1 MTYEAALE
9 YIHSHHWAG
18 QTRGLG
24 RVRELLRR
32 LGEPQKKLKFVHV
45 AGTNGKGSTSVMI
58 ASVLRAAGY
67 KVGLNTSPFIMRF
80 NERVRI
86 DGQPI
91 SDEKLREW
99 VERMAPIIDAME
111 DQPREFDIITA
122 LALAYFA
129 EEECDIA
136 VLEVGLGGELDA
148 TNVIDCP
155 EVTVLTAMGMDH
167 VAILGPTM
175 EDVAKAKAGIIKER
189 AEVVSFGGNAVADEV
204 FAHTCARLNA
214 KLTQLDR
221 SRIENAVSTLD
232 GNNFSLVPY
241 GALHTPLAGAYQVEN
256 AALAVL
262 ACEKLAEKGW
272 HIGEEEIRA
281 GLASAQWPARFEV
294 LSREPVFVLDG
305 AHNAHGIRAVAESLA
320 AIAPKWVFLLGVMED
335 KDVGDML
342 SCLVPLAERFVTV
355 RPDSPRAMEAGAL
368 AELLNSRFGAF
379 AMAAENVES
388 GVALAKGLA
397 GEKGAV
403 CALGSLYFAGEIR
416 HVMGKE

>member
-1 MTYEAALE
+1 MTYESALE

-24 RVRELLRR
+24 RVRELLRL
-32 LGEPQKKLKFVHV
+32 LGDPQKKLKFVHV
-45 AGTNGKGSTSVMI
+45 GGTNGKGSTSVMV

-86 DGQPI
+86 NGAPI
-91 SDEKLREW
+91 SDEKLTEW
-99 VERMAPIIDAME
+99 VERMAPVIDAME
-111 DQPREFDIITA
+111 DTPREFDIITA

-129 EEECDIA
+129 EEGCDIA

-175 EDVAKAKAGIIKER
+175 EDVAKAKAGIIKDG
-189 AEVVSFGGNAVADEV
+189 AEVVSYGGNAVADKV
-204 FAHTCARLNA
+204 FSDTCMRHGA
-214 KLTQLDR
+214 KLTLLDR
-221 SRIENAVSTLD
+221 SRIENAESSLD
-232 GNNFSLVPY
+232 GNDFTIMPY
-241 GALHTPLAGAYQVEN
+241 GTLHIPLAGAYQVDN

-272 HIGEEEIRA
+272 RIGAEEIRI

-294 LSREPVFVLDG
+294 LEREPVFVLDG
-305 AHNAHGIRAVAESLA
+305 AHNAHGVRAAAESLA
-320 AIAPKWVFLLGVMED
+320 AIASKWVFLLGVMED
-335 KDVGDML
+335 KDVADML

-355 RPDSPRAMEAGAL
+355 QPDSPRAMEAGAL
-368 AELLNSRFGAF
+368 AELLNARFGAF
-379 AMAAENVES
+379 AVAAESVES

-397 GEKGAV
+397 GKDGAV

-416 HVMGKE
+416 KVVGE

>member
-1 MTYEAALE
+1 
-9 YIHSHHWAG
+9 IHSHHWAG

-24 RVRELLRR
+24 RVRELLRL

-67 KVGLNTSPFIMRF
+67 KVGLNTSPYIMRF

-86 DGQPI
+86 NGEPI
-91 SDEKLREW
+91 GDEKLTEW

-129 EEECDIA
+129 EEGCDIA

-167 VAILGPTM
+167 VTILGPTM
-175 EDVAKAKAGIIKER
+175 KDVAKAKAGIIKNG

-204 FAHTCARLNA
+204 FADTCLRLGA
-214 KLTQLDR
+214 KLTLLDR
-221 SRIENAVSTLD
+221 GRIENAVSVLD
-232 GNNFSLVPY
+232 GNDFSLAPY
-241 GALHTPLAGAYQVEN
+241 GGLHIPLAGAYQVKN

-272 HIGEEEIRA
+272 RIGKEEIRA

-320 AIAPKWVFLLGVMED
+320 AIAPKWTFLLGVMED

-342 SCLVPLAERFVTV
+342 SCLAPLAEKFVTV
-355 RPDSPRAMEAGAL
+355 RPDSPRAMEADAL
-368 AELLNSRFGAF
+368 AELLNARFGAF
-379 AMAAENVES
+379 AMAAESVES

-397 GEKGAV
+397 GEHGAV

>member
-24 RVRELLRR
+24 RVRELLRL
-32 LGEPQKKLKFVHV
+32 LGEPQKKLRFVHV

-80 NERVRI
+80 NERVRV
-86 DGQPI
+86 DGEPI
-91 SDEKLREW
+91 SDEKLTDW

-129 EEECDIA
+129 EEGCDIA

-189 AEVVSFGGNAVADEV
+189 AEVVSFGGNAVADKV
-204 FAHTCARLNA
+204 FAHTCLRLGAN
-214 KLTQLDR
+214 LMLLDCG
-221 SRIENAVSTLD
+221 RIENAVSTLD
-232 GNNFSLVPY
+232 GNDFFLAPY
-241 GALHTPLAGAYQVEN
+241 GALHIPLAGAYQVKN

-272 HIGEEEIRA
+272 RIGSEAICA

-294 LSREPVFVLDG
+294 LSRAPVFVLDG
-305 AHNAHGIRAVAESLA
+305 AHNAHGIRAAAESLA
-320 AIAPKWVFLLGVMED
+320 AIAPEWVFLLGVMED

-342 SCLVPLAERFVTV
+342 SCLVPLAKKFVTV
-355 RPDSPRAMEAGAL
+355 RPDSPRAMEADAL
-368 AELLNSRFGAF
+368 AELLNVRFGISAV
-379 AMAAENVES
+379 AAENVEQ

-397 GEKGAV
+397 GERGAV

-416 HVMGKE
+416 QVVGK